1 MSIMNRIIIVLTCFI
16 IFSCS
21 MKDSSEISSF
31 PTSLAENEFSLDS
44 IAMDLSF
51 VPLNFDSIPVSQVMD
66 VKWQFPYL
74 YICTAADT
82 KVGRLSQFSIN
93 GELLRSMDKTG
104 RGPGEYLSIQQF
116 CVDEKGSVYIN
127 TWHKIVVFDKDLNHL
142 RDIKWPHDINFAE
155 MHMLE
160 GNIYLFPK
168 SVSEVPKYDWVVLDT
183 LGKVLSSKVF
193 DCYHSVA
200 YPPPFSMIIFENNN
214 RLYRYRS
221 ISDTIFEIYGNDF
234 HPKYLINRKFEDG
247 YRMYSKEEISR
258 NLRWD
263 ILMQSLNN
271 VKLRYFES
279 IYGIGEYWII
289 AYRKHISK
297 NVNFETVLFDCLNNR
312 MTLLNSVEWHMNEP
326 VYWGIPND
334 WIGFGAIKPESLVMI
349 GSDTYVVAIIDAM
362 ELKKMVHSDG
372 FRNGVPNRPAL
383 KLELQTLA
391 DSLNYSSDPI
401 LMLLKLRGK

>member
-1 MSIMNRIIIVLTCFI
+1 MSIMNRIIIVLTCST
-16 IFSCS
+16 IFSCTI
-21 MKDSSEISSF
+21 KDSVDVSYF
-31 PTSLAENEFSLDS
+31 PTSFTENEFSLDS
-44 IAMDLSF
+44 IATELSF

-74 YICTAADT
+74 YLCTAADI
-82 KVGRLSQFSIN
+82 KVGRLSLFSIN
-93 GELLRSMDKTG
+93 GELLKTMDKTG

-142 RDIKWPHDINFAE
+142 RDIKWPFEISFAE
-155 MHMLE
+155 MHMYN

-168 SVSEVPKYDWVVLDT
+168 IVSELPKYDWVVLDT
-183 LGKVLSSKVF
+183 LGNVLSSKVL
-193 DCYHSVA
+193 DCYHSAA
-200 YPPPFSMIIFENNN
+200 YPPPFSMIIFENKNK
-214 RLYRYRS
+214 LYRYRS
-221 ISDTIFEIYGNDF
+221 ISDTIYEINGNDS
-234 HPKYLINRKFEDG
+234 HPKYIINRRFGDG
-247 YRMYSKEEISR
+247 FRMYSKEEISR

-271 VKLRYFES
+271 VKLRYLES

-312 MTLLNSVEWHMNEP
+312 MTLLNSVEWHIDEP

-334 WIGFGAIKPESLVMI
+334 WIGFGAIKPESALKI
-349 GSDTYVVAIIDAM
+349 GSDTYLVATIDAIG
-362 ELKKMVHSDG
+362 LKKMVNSDG
-372 FRNGVPNRPAL
+372 FRDGIPKRPAL
-383 KLELQTLA
+383 KSELQTLA
-391 DSLNYSSDPI
+391 DSLDYSSDPVLI
-401 LMLLKLRGK
+401 LLKIRGK

>member
-1 MSIMNRIIIVLTCFI
+1 MNRIIIVLTCFI

-31 PTSLAENEFSLDS
+31 PTSFAENEFSLDS
-44 IAMDLSF
+44 IAVDLSF

-193 DCYHSVA
+193 DCYHSVT

-326 VYWGIPND
+326 VYWGISND
-334 WIGFGAIKPESLVMI
+334 WIGFGAIKPESLVKI

-362 ELKKMVHSDG
+362 ELKRMVNSDG
-372 FRNGVPNRPAL
+372 FRNSVPKRPAL
-383 KLELQTLA
+383 KLELHTLA

-401 LMLLKLRGK
+401 LMLLKLRGE